1 MTKVELKNAS
11 KIYLRGK
18 EKVHALDNCNLTVDE
33 GDFLAIMGLS
43 GAGKST
49 LLKAISTALQLTDG
63 EVFINGKAVS
73 NMNDAEKS
81 ELRAKEIGYIVQD
94 FMLLPNETVY
104 ENIRLPLIY
113 NKNIAKSEHKDRIYK
128 ADEKLGI
135 KELLKGKAKNLS
147 GGESQRVA
155 IARAIC
161 GEQEIILADEPTG
174 ALDTDNR
181 ENIMQI
187 FKMLNKELGKT
198 IIVVTHDEY
207 VAEQCAKQLIMHDGV
222 LQNK

>member
-1 MTKVELKNAS
+1 M
-11 KIYLRGK
+11 
-18 EKVHALDNCNLTVDE
+18 TVDE
-33 GDFLAIMGLS
+33 GDFLAIMGPS

-128 ADEKLGI
+128 AAEKLGI

-161 GEQEIILADEPTG
+161 GDQEIILADEPTG

-207 VAEQCAKQLIMHDGV
+207 VADQCAKQLIMRDGV

>member
-33 GDFLAIMGLS
+33 GDFLAIMGPS

-128 ADEKLGI
+128 AAEKLGI

-161 GEQEIILADEPTG
+161 GDQEIILADEPTG

-207 VAEQCAKQLIMHDGV
+207 VADQCAKQLIMRDGV